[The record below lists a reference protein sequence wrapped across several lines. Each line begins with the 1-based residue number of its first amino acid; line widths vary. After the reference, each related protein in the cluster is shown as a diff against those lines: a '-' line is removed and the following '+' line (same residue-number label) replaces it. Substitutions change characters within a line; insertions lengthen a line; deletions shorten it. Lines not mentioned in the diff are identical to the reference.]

1 MEHKKALKAVSAVA
15 IIAGIIALLI
25 WGFIEG
31 RKELATEKER
41 ERPVKPPLRVS
52 AVGGESVVTLDAGTQ
67 ARSGIAVS
75 PLSKARHREEVSG
88 YGLVLDASELT
99 ALYNNLIS
107 TKAQIEKGEASLNA
121 SGREYERLKSLNADK
136 NISDKALEGAEA
148 VRRSDEAALYALK
161 ESIRTFEDSISQKW
175 GKVVA
180 RWVIEGSAPFKR
192 LSGLDELLV
201 QVTLP
206 HGMEIN
212 NPPALIHIQ
221 GAGSA
226 GISARFISPAPRT
239 DPRIQGIGLLYIA
252 SGKGIVPGMSVTA
265 SLPVGKN
272 EVSGVIIPDSAL
284 VWWQG
289 KGWVY
294 VQKDSSRFVRRE
306 VPSDAPVESG
316 WFAEKGFT
324 AGERVVVRGA
334 QMLLSEEFRSEV
346 QVGEEGEKK

>member
-1 MEHKKALKAVSAVA
+1 MGSKKALKAVSAVV
-15 IIAGIIALLI
+15 IIAGIISLLI

-31 RKELATEKER
+31 RKELAIEKER

-52 AVGGESVVTLDAGTQ
+52 AVGGESVVTLDAETQ
-67 ARSGIAVS
+67 AKSGISVS
-75 PLSKARHREEVSG
+75 PLSKVRHREEVRG

-121 SGREYERLKSLNADK
+121 SRREYERLKSLNADK

-148 VRRSDEAALYALK
+148 VMRSDEAALHAPR
-161 ESIRTFEDSISQKW
+161 ESLRTLEDSISQKW

-180 RWVIEGSAPFKR
+180 GWVIEGSAPFKR
-192 LSGLDELLV
+192 LSGMDELLV

-206 HGMEIN
+206 QGVETDS
-212 NPPALIHIQ
+212 PPAVIHIQ

-226 GISARFISPAPRT
+226 GIFARFVSPAPRT

-265 SLPVGKN
+265 SIPVGKK
-272 EVSGVIIPDSAL
+272 EVSGVIIPDPAV

-289 KGWVY
+289 KGWAY
-294 VQKDSSRFVRRE
+294 VQKDSNRFVRRE
-306 VPSDAPVESG
+306 VPADAPVGGG
-316 WFAEKGFT
+316 WFAEKGFST
-324 AGERVVVRGA
+324 GERVVVRGA